1 MAGQGGDDAVRWLSL
16 PDVLSQL
23 VVRKHDVRRHKQP
36 KKQKTP
42 SLALYAQ
49 LAGRTIDLQR
59 SQQSEVHPETEAQRA
74 GTLLIRTTA
83 DGTGPS
89 FRCTSYGSNKNTLR
103 GDLFTPSGW
112 NGSTE
117 CMVLVREQGR
127 VAYPAPI
134 GMILETSVVI

>member
-1 MAGQGGDDAVRWLSL
+1 VAGQGGDNAVRWLPL

-23 VVRKHDVRRHKQP
+23 VVRKHNVRRHEQP
-36 KKQKTP
+36 KKQKAP

-59 SQQSEVHPETEAQRA
+59 SQQSEVHPETEARRA

-89 FRCTSYGSNKNTLR
+89 FRCTSYGISKNTLR
-103 GDLFTPSGW
+103 GDLFTPGAGT
-112 NGSTE
+112 GSSE
-117 CMVLVREQGR
+117 C
-127 VAYPAPI
+127 VAWCVSRGASPTRSP
-134 GMILETSVVI
+134 LE